1 MNEPAKN
8 DTEFWDAGARRIA
21 RVYAEAL
28 LNVAQQQGQM
38 DSVLEELDSL
48 VRDVFD
54 KDDRLEVLF
63 SGAALGRNA
72 RAAAIEKLFKTRAS
86 EMFYRFLQVL
96 NEHERLD
103 LLRAILS
110 EAREI
115 YDERTR
121 RLKVLVTTAV
131 PMSEEQKQRIEA
143 RVRDRFNLEPILV
156 PRLDPALL
164 GGIKIRIGDRQF
176 DGTVR
181 ARLELIRQQLIAR
194 SSHEI
199 QSGRDRF
206 STSV

>member
-1 MNEPAKN
+1 MIEPSQSER
-8 DTEFWDAGARRIA
+8 EFWDVGARRVA

-28 LNVAQQQGQM
+28 LNAAQEKGQM

-54 KDDRLEVLF
+54 RDDRLEVFF
-63 SGAALGRNA
+63 SGAAVGRNA

-86 EMFYRFLQVL
+86 ATFLQFLLVL
-96 NEHERLD
+96 NNHERLD
-103 LLRAILS
+103 LLRAILA
-110 EAREI
+110 EARDL

-121 RLKVLVTTAV
+121 RLKVLITTAV
-131 PMSEEQKQRIEA
+131 PISDEQKQRIEM
-143 RVRDRFNLEPILV
+143 RVRERFKLEPVLV
-156 PRLDPALL
+156 SRIDPALL

-181 ARLELIRQQLIAR
+181 ARLELIRQQLLLR

-206 STSV
+206 SSAN